1 MSQRSFDREGVNV
14 HSAQKIS
21 QVSPYHLH
29 IYYTKLKQFVAGSII
44 NVTTNHL
51 VTESINLASAGFV
64 KAARAK
70 FVYQA
75 RNQMMKKI
83 GDCYCN
89 SDWYVFCCSSFNIA
103 PVWRRQLCNIHKRC
117 LSSLYH
123 SWWKRCS
130 QSQEKRHQSGSS
142 LFTGCSP
149 WGRTSLAVSTHGWG
163 ICCYW
168 TICWTKFRSCNSEAT
183 WRSKQVLPSCHTM

>member
-1 MSQRSFDREGVNV
+1 MSQRPFDREGVNV
-14 HSAQKIS
+14 HSAQKIF

-51 VTESINLASAGFV
+51 ATEFINLASAGFV

-70 FVYQA
+70 FVIKWWK
-75 RNQMMKKI
+75 RLGTVI
-83 GDCYCN
+83 
-89 SDWYVFCCSSFNIA
+89 VILLFIFIA
-103 PVWRRQLCNIHKRC
+103 SVWRRQLYNIHKRC
-117 LSSLYH
+117 VSSLYH
-123 SWWKRCS
+123 SWRKRCS